1 MNSFIRKYSTIMK
14 MTPEKTASLFRFK
27 PVIIGAPLYLNGA
40 VFKFFY
46 SLHSI
51 PAIGFEVF
59 SHEKSLYFSA
69 DTFYEPTKL
78 QEMVEK
84 GVMTQQR
91 CDSLCSNKWHHDLIL
106 HEAGVPPIHTPMK
119 VLSDLPDDVCYLLV
133 ININRK

>member
-1 MNSFIRKYSTIMK
+1 MKSFIRKYSAILK

-69 DTFYEPTKL
+69 DTFYEPLKM
-78 QEMVEK
+78 QEMVEN
-84 GVMTQQR
+84 GVMSKQR
-91 CDSLCSNKWHHDLIL
+91 CESLCSNKWNHNLIL

-119 VLSDLPDDVCYLLV
+119 ILSELPEEV
-133 ININRK
+133 ILAS